1 MRGGDAIRRARSS
14 ANFASVVTEPDA
26 DPEDVSL
33 LDETLRPT
41 PEERLRRML
50 AYVRFI
56 EAGRAAVMETQ

>member
-1 MRGGDAIRRARSS
+1 VAPISNR
-14 ANFASVVTEPDA
+14 VVTESDA

-33 LDETLRPT
+33 LDQTLQLT
-41 PEERLRRML
+41 PEERLRRMP

>member
-1 MRGGDAIRRARSS
+1 VEACG
-14 ANFASVVTEPDA
+14 ANFTSVVTEPDA

-33 LDETLRPT
+33 LDETLRLS

-56 EAGRAAVMETQ
+56 EAGRTAVMETQ

>member
-1 MRGGDAIRRARSS
+1 VAPISNR
-14 ANFASVVTEPDA
+14 VVTESDA

-33 LDETLRPT
+33 LDQTLRLT